1 MKRILLNG
9 LLVVAILFSSFIT
22 SAGARP
28 PAKNNTQSYLVI
40 SKTNTLSPHIQKHI
54 QAAGGKVKTT
64 IPQLGVALVE
74 TKDLNFS
81 KKACQYSGRSS
92 GGAKFA
98 RAVDRTTA
106 G

>member
-9 LLVVAILFSSFIT
+9 LLVVAVLFSSFVT

-40 SKTNTLSPHIQKHI
+40 SKTNALSPYIQKHI
-54 QAAGGKVKTT
+54 QAAGGKLKTT
-64 IPQLGVALVE
+64 IPQLGVAVVE

-81 KKACQYSGRSS
+81 RKQPR
-92 GGAKFA
+92 FA
-98 RAVDRTTA
+98 ESNR
-106 G
+106 